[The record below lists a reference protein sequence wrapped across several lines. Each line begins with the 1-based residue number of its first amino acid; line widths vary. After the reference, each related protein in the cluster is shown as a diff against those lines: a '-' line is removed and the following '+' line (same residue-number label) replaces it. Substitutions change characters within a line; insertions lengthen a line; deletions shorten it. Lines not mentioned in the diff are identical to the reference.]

1 MNSNS
6 DAAAIALVDRLI
18 AAKAAEAEANKAR
31 VAIEQ
36 EIIDLLGAREEG
48 AETHKLSNGFSV
60 TITGKITYSVLAAE
74 FPAFQGACAK
84 LDDAVRP
91 IKVITTIDETKAK
104 ALRAADPKAW
114 RCIGKYVTTKAA
126 KTAVS
131 VKV

>member
-1 MNSNS
+1 MSNS
-6 DAAAIALVDRLI
+6 DTAAIALVDQLI

-48 AETHKLSNGFSV
+48 AETHDLSNGFKV
-60 TITGKITYSVLAAE
+60 TITGKVTYSVAADDMD
-74 FPAFQGACAK
+74 AFIARCEKAGFDALIK
-84 LDDAVRP
+84 RTVSLDEA
-91 IKVITTIDETKAK
+91 KAK
-104 ALRAADPKAW
+104 KIRATDPKAW
-114 RCIGKYVTTKAA
+114 RCVGGLIATKAA

>member
-36 EIIDLLGAREEG
+36 EIIDLLGAKEEG
-48 AETHKLSNGFSV
+48 AETHALSSGVKL
-60 TITGKITYSVLAAE
+60 TITGKLTYSVAPDDMAA
-74 FPAFQGACAK
+74 FIAKCAK
-84 LDDAVRP
+84 LDAAVAP
-91 IKVITTIDETKAK
+91 LKTVTTIDETKARK
-104 ALRAADPKAW
+104 IRATDPRAW
-114 RCIGKYVTTKAA
+114 RCVGSLITTKAA